1 MNKAKKII
9 VMTQLALYDKHH
21 GKSDRLINEY
31 FRHDYIYR
39 KNLGNRLAVGS
50 GAVVIMAI
58 YWFRNIFIEGVEVFE
73 LYIRQH
79 ITDAVIFVLAVMAF
93 YTVIGIIQGTR
104 EYFLVEQ
111 RLRHYE
117 DLCAYLERVDERE
130 RMNSGE
136 MARRRRP
143 VRRQSPEARAA
154 RPLPGSRL
162 DRPGARIT
170 RVTQDT
176 TMRPPIE
183 RRPRRMDRE
192 ALIYTERSSGRKP
205 RRMDTDSRN
214 ALARRDWDS

>member
-1 MNKAKKII
+1 MKKAKKII

-21 GKSDRLINEY
+21 GKSDRLVNEY

-58 YWFRNIFIEGVEVFE
+58 YWVRNIFIEGVDVFE

-79 ITDAVIFVLAVMAF
+79 IIDAIIFILAVMAF

-104 EYFLVEQ
+104 EYFLAQQ
-111 RLRHYE
+111 RLKHYE
-117 DLCAYLERVDERE
+117 DLVSYLDWVDEHE
-130 RMNSGE
+130 KISASE

-143 VRRQSPEARAA
+143 VRRRPPEDRAS
-154 RPLPGSRL
+154 RPLPGSRQP
-162 DRPGARIT
+162 DARIT
-170 RVTQDT
+170 RVTQET

-183 RRPRRMDRE
+183 RRPVKREQRRTETDHRS
-192 ALIYTERSSGRKP
+192 ALV
-205 RRMDTDSRN
+205 
-214 ALARRDWDS
+214 RRDWD

>member
-1 MNKAKKII
+1 MIKAKKII
-9 VMTQLALYDKHH
+9 VMTQLALYDKHY
-21 GKSDRLINEY
+21 GKADRLVNEY

-39 KNLGNRLAVGS
+39 KNLGNRLAVGT
-50 GAVVIMAI
+50 GAIFIMLI
-58 YWFRNIFIEGVEVFE
+58 YWARNIFIEDVDLFE

-79 ITDAVIFVLAVMAF
+79 IVDAVIFILAVMAF
-93 YTVIGIIQGTR
+93 YTVIGIVQGTR

-117 DLCAYLERVDERE
+117 DLVAYLERADERDNM
-130 RMNSGE
+130 RGNK
-136 MARRRRP
+136 MAGRRRP

-183 RRPRRMDRE
+183 RRPVRK
-192 ALIYTERSSGRKP
+192 RS
-205 RRMDTDSRN
+205 
-214 ALARRDWDS
+214 DWD

>member
-9 VMTQLALYDKHH
+9 VMTQLALYDKHY
-21 GKSDRLINEY
+21 GKSDRLVNEY

-50 GAVVIMAI
+50 GAILIMAI
-58 YWFRNIFIEGVEVFE
+58 YWIRNIFIEGVDVFE

-79 ITDAVIFVLAVMAF
+79 ITDAVLFILAVMAF

-111 RLRHYE
+111 RLKHYE
-117 DLCAYLERVDERE
+117 DLVAYLERADERE
-130 RMNSGE
+130 QNRSGE
-136 MARRRRP
+136 MVRRRRP

-176 TMRPPIE
+176 LLRPPIE
-183 RRPRRMDRE
+183 RGPQKRR
-192 ALIYTERSSGRKP
+192 S
-205 RRMDTDSRN
+205 
-214 ALARRDWDS
+214 DWE

>member
-1 MNKAKKII
+1 MKKAKKII

-21 GKSDRLINEY
+21 GKADRLVNEY

-39 KNLGNRLAVGS
+39 KNLGNRRAVGS

-58 YWFRNIFIEGVEVFE
+58 YWVRNIFIEGVDVFE

-79 ITDAVIFVLAVMAF
+79 IIDAILFVLAVMAF

-111 RLRHYE
+111 RLKYYE
-117 DLCAYLERVDERE
+117 DLVAYLDRVDERE
-130 RMNSGE
+130 KISAGE

-143 VRRQSPEARAA
+143 VRRQPPEVRAA

-170 RVTQDT
+170 RATQEAS
-176 TMRPPIE
+176 MRPPIE
-183 RRPRRMDRE
+183 RRPAR
-192 ALIYTERSSGRKP
+192 RKP
-205 RRMDTDSRN
+205 LIADADQQN
-214 ALARRDWDS
+214 ALVRRDWD